1 MPQSKESKTHFGQA
15 PLGTL
20 KDIVAEEEIP
30 DDEADGNEAIVE
42 TPAK

>member
-1 MPQSKESKTHFGQA
+1 MPKTKESKAHFEYV
-15 PLGTL
+15 PLERL

-30 DDEADGNEAIVE
+30 DHEADGSEAIVE